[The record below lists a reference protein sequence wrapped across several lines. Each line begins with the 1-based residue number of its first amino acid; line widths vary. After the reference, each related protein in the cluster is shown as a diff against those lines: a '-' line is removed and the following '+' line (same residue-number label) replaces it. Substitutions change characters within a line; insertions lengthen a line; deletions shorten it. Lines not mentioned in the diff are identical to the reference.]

1 MPCRSFEYGNCAIG
15 FEPAGTSFGDH
26 ERQSARLRGPHGG
39 IALVES
45 QLTDNLTAKLAG
57 RAGITLVD
65 RASIDQIIKEQNF
78 QNSDR
83 SSPDTA
89 ARIGKLLGVG
99 QIVLVQVVD
108 GSYTQHNDTAGNTT
122 QTIGT
127 VVLRADARLIDVET
141 AVILAEPT
149 ASFQDSVQVSEVSRS
164 QGFQIGA
171 YRVPPKTTAKGGD
184 PTVIQHDEW
193 VKAEDSVVGELA
205 GKLTGALANAPL
217 PTAAPALVA
226 GIANGSVY
234 INEGSTAGVK
244 AGDRF
249 QVTREVS
256 VGLTD
261 PATGKPIVQK
271 QQICVLTIVNVD
283 ETNSSGSCDGRGC
296 RRRRDH
302 CVADA
307 AVSCE
312 ARRGA
317 IQRGQEVDPV
327 RARKLVA
334 RIAVAGA
341 LLAALAASPNALQ
354 GEPAPG
360 SGGAA
365 EKATGKCDRNTTPTC
380 RRLRPRTT
388 RRFTGCTNTR
398 PPFLWCISKAPA
410 PFASIS
416 VLMRRV
422 PTSKIKAM
430 EMCISG
436 I

>member
-1 MPCRSFEYGNCAIG
+1 MRFKTVGLFALIVSSLAAMPWALCQPARRIAIMTANGPAARSN
-15 FEPAGTSFGDH
+15 
-26 ERQSARLRGPHGG
+26 GG

-45 QLTDNLTAKLAG
+45 QLTDNLTARLAG
-57 RAGITLVD
+57 RPGITLVD

-108 GSYTQHNDTAGNTT
+108 GSYTQHNDTSGNTT

-127 VVLRADARLIDVET
+127 VLLRADARLIDVES
-141 AVILAEPT
+141 AVILAEPA
-149 ASFQDSVQVSEVSRS
+149 ASFQESVQVSEVSRS

-184 PTVIQHDEW
+184 PAVIQHDEW
-193 VKAEDSVVGELA
+193 VKAEDSTTSELA
-205 GKLTGALANAPL
+205 GKLTGALANAPG
-217 PTAAPALVA
+217 PAAPSALVA

-271 QQICVLTIVNVD
+271 QKICVLTIVNAD
-283 ETNSSGSCDGRGC
+283 ESNSSGSCDGGLPQAK
-296 RRRRDH
+296 D
-302 CVADA
+302 
-307 AVSCE
+307 
-312 ARRGA
+312 
-317 IQRGQEVDPV
+317 
-327 RARKLVA
+327 
-334 RIAVAGA
+334 IAV
-341 LLAALAASPNALQ
+341 PMQ
-354 GEPAPG
+354 P
-360 SGGAA
+360 
-365 EKATGKCDRNTTPTC
+365 
-380 RRLRPRTT
+380 
-388 RRFTGCTNTR
+388 
-398 PPFLWCISKAPA
+398 
-410 PFASIS
+410 
-416 VLMRRV
+416 
-422 PTSKIKAM
+422 
-430 EMCISG
+430 
-436 I
+436 